1 MASNPQ
7 LRHNPER
14 LRVSA
19 SRVTHGPGPSPRLAF
34 LDSVAHF
41 PRPLTASQL
50 AKLGREKAL
59 PHAVFLTEATDS
71 PQSRRASVGKPSCT
85 SKAGVA

>member
-14 LRVSA
+14 LRFSA
-19 SRVTHGPGPSPRLAF
+19 SRDTHGPAPSPLLAF
-34 LDSVAHF
+34 PGSIARF

-50 AKLGREKAL
+50 AKLGREKAT
-59 PHAVFLTEATDS
+59 PHAVFLTERTSS
-71 PQSRRASVGKPSCT
+71 PQSLRASVGEPSRT
-85 SKAGVA
+85 TKASGA